1 MISCDLLVTGRFIY
15 CYLLCNTIFTTAKTQ
30 LLSSSEYCQCD
41 KNQNTIH
48 GLTHDINSMPKLL
61 YTWYF
66 EKFTASV
73 TSSGHSALRHEV
85 SRMCTILTMSALT
98 RGPEKW
104 AWGPVGWWRSM
115 NDRVTRV
122 PTCMTSPRAKLES
135 DRY

>member
-15 CYLLCNTIFTTAKTQ
+15 CYLLCNNISSTAKTY
-30 LLSSSEYCQCD
+30 LLSSSEYSQWNE
-41 KNQNTIH
+41 NQNTIH

-85 SRMCTILTMSALT
+85 SRICTILVLLSLFN
-98 RGPEKW
+98 K
-104 AWGPVGWWRSM
+104 
-115 NDRVTRV
+115 
-122 PTCMTSPRAKLES
+122 
-135 DRY
+135 